1 MAKTSSISFIFITAL
16 FAALP
21 ATIADSPQAA
31 IKQFTPSLKARPAF
45 NVYATPLSVA
55 GSSSL
60 VPSLAS
66 AAPNKDPAVS
76 AKIDAAIAYLNKH
89 HGIAVD
95 SIKVTDAYI
104 DEASGIAHVY
114 AKQVVDGTEV
124 ANGLANVNIDRSNR
138 VISSSQ
144 SFIPNAGKRRRAALA
159 SGGGSLVA
167 RAGVE
172 QSLRTALKKL
182 TDYVNTGISDAQL
195 QSVVVAA
202 QSSLASGEPGF
213 VLGQVPAD
221 VAVRESVTAQQM
233 LIQKSD
239 GSVAP
244 VWHMVLEQKDHW
256 WSAHVNSQTGE
267 VEAINDWVSR
277 LEKYRVFPKD
287 IISPEEGDRQLVT
300 DPASTDASPKG
311 WVADSTTTGNN
322 VWAQNNP
329 SGGYS
334 WKNNYRPAASDKTFD
349 YPLDLTK
356 KPAKYVDAAITQL
369 FYTVNVMHDLSFAYG
384 FTEAAGNFQDVN
396 YSGQGSGGDYVVA
409 FAQDGSGTDN
419 ANFATP
425 PDGQNGIM
433 RMYTWTMTVPG
444 RDGDLE
450 QDIVAHEYTHGIS
463 NRLTG
468 GASNTDCLYDGEA
481 GGMGEG
487 WSDTVANIM
496 RIKPGS
502 TSSTNMVLGN
512 YVYQQNI
519 RSYPY
524 STDMA
529 ANPQTYAYLDKPQY
543 NEVHTI
549 GEVWATILY
558 EVVWSLIDA
567 TGGIC
572 DLYEKDLSKGNCLA
586 LQIILDA
593 MKLQPCNPTF
603 IQARDAIVQAE
614 ANLTG
619 GKYQCQLWKAFAKR
633 GMGPQASDSGGKHK
647 EDYGVSG
654 KC

>member
-1 MAKTSSISFIFITAL
+1 FILAAAL

-21 ATIADSPQAA
+21 MTAVSSDPDPVSV
-31 IKQFTPSLKARPAF
+31 KQFTPSLKTPPTF
-45 NVYATPLSVA
+45 NVYATPVSLPIKTTASFV
-55 GSSSL
+55 SSI
-60 VPSLAS
+60 A
-66 AAPNKDPAVS
+66 AAPPAKDSAVS
-76 AKIDAAIAYLNKH
+76 AKINTAITYLNAH
-89 HGIAVD
+89 HGIALD
-95 SIKVTDAYI
+95 SIKITDAYI
-104 DEASGIAHVY
+104 DEASGISHIY

-124 ANGLANVNIDRSNR
+124 ANGLANVNIDKSDR

-144 SFIPNAGKRRRAALA
+144 SFIPGASNKRRSLI
-159 SGGGSLVA
+159 SGGSLVA
-167 RAGVE
+167 RAGVD

-213 VLGQVPAD
+213 VLGGLPSD
-221 VAVRESVTAQQM
+221 VAVKESVTAQQM

-239 GSVAP
+239 GAVAP

-256 WSAHVNSQTGE
+256 WSAHVNSLTGE

-287 IISPEEGDRQLVT
+287 VISPEEGSRQLVA
-300 DPASTDASPKG
+300 DPASPDASPKG
-311 WVADSTTTGNN
+311 WVTDSSTAGNN

-329 SGGYS
+329 SGGYT
-334 WKNNYRPAASDKTFD
+334 WKNNYRPSAASHSFD
-349 YPLDLTK
+349 YSLDLAQS
-356 KPAKYVDAAITQL
+356 PAKYADAAITQL

-425 PDGQNGIM
+425 PDGQNGVM

-450 QDIVAHEYTHGIS
+450 QDIVAHEFTHGIS

-468 GASNTDCLYDGEA
+468 GPSNSDCLYDGEA

-496 RIKPGS
+496 RVKPGN
-502 TSSTNMVLGN
+502 THSTNMILGN
-512 YVYQQNI
+512 YVYGESI
-519 RSYPY
+519 RMYPY
-524 STDMA
+524 STDMSV
-529 ANPQTYAYLDKPQY
+529 NPQTYAYLDKAQY
-543 NEVHTI
+543 NEVHNI

-558 EVVWSLIDA
+558 EVVWGLVDA
-567 TGGIC
+567 AGGIG
-572 DLYEKDLSKGNCLA
+572 DIYEKDLTRGNCLA

-593 MKLQPCNPTF
+593 MKLQPCSPTF

-619 GKYQCQLWKAFAKR
+619 GKYQCQVWKAFAKR
-633 GMGPQASDSGGKHK
+633 GMGPQASDSSGKHK
-647 EDYGVSG
+647 EDFGVSG